1 MALFSTYNIQSN
13 IPTKENGLY
22 FFNIIKYNFNMMSS
36 FGEKLPDVIRI

>member
-13 IPTKENGLY
+13 IPTLY